1 MEPPEENF
9 EQLRKLLELKRHET
23 PPPGYFEDFSS
34 NLIARIQAEDARPA
48 PAWWRR
54 FIPSLDTSPVMVGA
68 YGVIVASL
76 VIVGVQ
82 MAGNAGSSDG
92 MTSDP
97 AFAGTEPG
105 EPNGLAVRPA
115 SIQPAA
121 QADAMIIAEPRPG
134 MAAVAEEAE
143 ALARSAPTGL
153 FNPPS
158 MHGGTS
164 SPQRVNYPV
173 NR

>member
-9 EQLRKLLELKRHET
+9 EQLKKLLKLKRHET

-34 NLIARIQAEDARPA
+34 NLIARIEAEDARPA
-48 PAWWRR
+48 PAGWRR
-54 FIPSLDTSPVMVGA
+54 FFAGLDTSPIMVGA

-82 MAGNAGSSDG
+82 MAGRAGSPDDI
-92 MTSDP
+92 TSDP
-97 AFAGTEPG
+97 SFAGTKPG
-105 EPNGLAVRPA
+105 ASMGLAASPE

-121 QADAMIIAEPRPG
+121 ETDAMIVVGPRPG
-134 MAAVAEEAE
+134 MIGAGEE
-143 ALARSAPTGL
+143 LARTSPTGM

-158 MHGGTS
+158 IYGGTS
-164 SPQRVNYPV
+164 SPQRVSFPV
-173 NR
+173 ER

>member
-9 EQLRKLLELKRHET
+9 EQLRKLLELKRRET

-34 NLIARIQAEDARPA
+34 NLIARIQAEDDRPA
-48 PAWWRR
+48 AVWWRR
-54 FIPSLDTSPVMVGA
+54 FFPGFDTSPIMVGA

-82 MAGNAGSSDG
+82 MAGRAGNPDG
-92 MTSDP
+92 KASDP
-97 AFAGTEPG
+97 ALAGTNPG
-105 EPNGLAVRPA
+105 KPIGLAVSPA

-121 QADAMIIAEPRPG
+121 ATDALIVAEPQLG
-134 MAAVAEEAE
+134 VASADED
-143 ALARSAPTGL
+143 LARSAPTGL

-158 MHGGTS
+158 LYGGTS
-164 SPQRVNYPV
+164 SPQRVSFPV
-173 NR
+173 NQ